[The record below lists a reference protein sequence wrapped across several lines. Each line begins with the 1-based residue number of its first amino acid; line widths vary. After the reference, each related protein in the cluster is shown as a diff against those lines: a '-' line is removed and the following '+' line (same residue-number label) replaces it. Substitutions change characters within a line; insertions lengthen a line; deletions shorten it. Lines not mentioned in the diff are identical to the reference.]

1 MARLKVKQIEGF
13 SDAVQNLIDANDVLD
28 QAQFDALTASVDSL
42 EGATGAATGDL
53 EASVDSLEDVDAGLA
68 DDIQTVSDDLQ
79 DFALGANASI
89 DSLEGVDTV
98 LSDAIE
104 AEGSRAK
111 AVEGFLANSVD
122 SLEVALGDEETARIN
137 EDSRLEGLINANSG
151 AIGDNDADIAELVA
165 SVDSIEVVDGQQNES
180 IDSLETAISNILD
193 IPGTDL
199 DQFSEMVTF
208 VKSVDT
214 VNDGLLSDFIGV
226 ANASVDSLEVVASTA
241 IDERGDIVASID
253 SLELATG
260 GNTSALE
267 ASVDSLEDVDAGLAD
282 DIQAVGNDLQDY
294 VTATDASIDSL
305 EDVDAALSAEIATN
319 ASDIGDNGAAIGDL
333 QASVDSLETA
343 EDNAIASIDS
353 LETVTIGLAT
363 DDLRLHQFGSF
374 VSPTSFTVAL
384 AVDVTPTADTLV
396 FINGHNIHVETEGLD
411 GWSSPD
417 GLTFNLAGIGYNI
430 DAEDHIYVVAP
441 RG

>member
-13 SDAVQNLIDANDVLD
+13 SAAVQNLIDNDAD
-28 QAQFDALTASVDSL
+28 QNAGLIDALEASVDSL

-53 EASVDSLEDVDAGLA
+53 EASVDSLE
-68 DDIQTVSDDLQ
+68 TV
-79 DFALGANASI
+79 ASTAI
-89 DSLEGVDTV
+89 DERGYLNESVDSLEDRVSTV
-98 LSDAIE
+98 EDDLSTLDGNFSGYAT
-104 AEGSRAK
+104 ATD
-111 AVEGFLANSVD
+111 NSID

-137 EDSRLEGLINANSG
+137 ADSSLETLINTNSG
-151 AIGDNDADIAELVA
+151 AISDNDADIAELVA
-165 SVDSIEVVDGQQNES
+165 SVDSIEVLDGQQNES

-241 IDERGDIVASID
+241 ITERGDIVASID

-260 GNTSALE
+260 GNTAALE
-267 ASVDSLEDVDAGLAD
+267 ASVDSLEDVDTDLAG
-282 DIQAVGNDLQDY
+282 DIQDVENELQNY
-294 VTATDASIDSL
+294 VLAANASIDSL
-305 EDVDAALSAEIATN
+305 ELVDAALSAEIATN
-319 ASDIGDNGAAIGDL
+319 ASDIGDNGVAIGDL

-363 DDLRLHQFGSF
+363 DDLRLHQFGT
-374 VSPTSFTVAL
+374 VVTPTQFTIL
-384 AVDVTPTADTLV
+384 NAVDVTPTADTLV